1 MKDSKARFVGFQPTI
16 TLIIILGGKVF
27 LEYHKE
33 GWYLPSVDTTDLV
46 ESPEHLRN
54 ALNFLVSSE
63 ILIGEE
69 VAEAY
74 SLPLVSSEIPTGE
87 EVVKA
92 KFSLDYAG
100 TYVWQEMIG
109 QEKFISVVYRFQRD
123 EKPAAIEG
131 DELFDLGNLPARMLS
146 DERRMLSSFS
156 SFGIRK
162 AA

>member
-1 MKDSKARFVGFQPTI
+1 VKDSKARFVGFQPTI

-63 ILIGEE
+63 IL
-69 VAEAY
+69 
-74 SLPLVSSEIPTGE
+74 TGE
-87 EVVKA
+87 EAVKA